1 MKNITSS
8 INESRP
14 ETPVSYRTVGRVLN
28 KNNIYSRIQATKKEI
43 TKENTFIIIRSTYVH
58 TNVKLCNFCPT

>member
-8 INESRP
+8 INESQP

-28 KNNIYSRIQATKKEI
+28 KNNIYARIQATKKEI
-43 TKENTFIIIRSTYVH
+43 TKENTLKRF
-58 TNVKLCNFCPT
+58 